1 MSRSIRAVES
11 PQLPSSP
18 PPVAVPETD
27 ADVTVPEVVNV
38 TMLPP
43 LPPLPPEP
51 PFPPVGVAVGVGVVE
66 VTGGAGS
73 SVVEQS
79 SLGSGAGSWVFD
91 GSGVGS

>member
-51 PFPPVGVAVGVGVVE
+51 PFPPVGVAVGDGVVE
-66 VTGGAGS
+66 VGAVEVAGGAGS

-79 SLGSGAGSWVFD
+79 SVGSGAGS
-91 GSGVGS
+91 